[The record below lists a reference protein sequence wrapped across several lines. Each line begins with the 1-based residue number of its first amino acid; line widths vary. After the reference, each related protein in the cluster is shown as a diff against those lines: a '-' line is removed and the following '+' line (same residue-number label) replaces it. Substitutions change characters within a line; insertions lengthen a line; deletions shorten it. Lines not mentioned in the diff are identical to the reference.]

1 MKLINHADFMKAVI
15 DAFPSPLFVVDEDVG
30 ILEYNKAAEALLDE
44 DKTLT
49 LRKKG
54 GDALHCLHA
63 FETPEG
69 CGSAPFCADCV
80 IRNSVGEAF
89 SGRSV
94 VRKKTQAELI
104 IKGSATRIYL
114 LVTVSPF
121 AYENEKLALLV
132 LEDMTE
138 TVSLRGLLPIC
149 AKCKKI
155 RDDKSYWQK
164 LETYFKNHMDMDF
177 THGLCPECAEEFMDQ
192 VIAQEKK
199 TANN

>member
-15 DAFPSPLFVVDEDVG
+15 DAFPSPLFVVDEDVR

-49 LRKKG
+49 LRRKG
-54 GDALHCLHA
+54 GDALHCIHA
-63 FETPEG
+63 LETPEG
-69 CGSAPFCADCV
+69 CGRAPFCADCV

-104 IKGSATRIYL
+104 VKGSAARIHL
-114 LVTVSPF
+114 LVTASPF
-121 AYENEKLALLV
+121 AYENEQLALLV

-138 TVSLRGLLPIC
+138 TVSLRSLLPIC

-192 VIAQEKK
+192 VIGKESTKH
-199 TANN
+199 